1 MRILHLWRETYIER
15 PDNMSR
21 SEKSRAVSSG
31 PAQAT
36 GFVSWADE
44 RDAAYQAARREIEQ
58 LQPGQALVYHE
69 GYLAIDA
76 VGDAAVTGRAAAFLL
91 AGTELGEGVLGQRWV
106 RSDWY
111 QYIFWKSRQ

>member
-1 MRILHLWRETYIER
+1 
-15 PDNMSR
+15 MS
-21 SEKSRAVSSG
+21 KSGKARAA
-31 PAQAT
+31 PAGTAQVE

-58 LQPGQALVYHE
+58 LQPGEAVVYHE

-76 VGDAAVTGRAAAFLL
+76 AHDATIAGRAAAFLL

-106 RSDWY
+106 RLDCY
-111 QYIFWKSRQ
+111 HYLFWRSRR